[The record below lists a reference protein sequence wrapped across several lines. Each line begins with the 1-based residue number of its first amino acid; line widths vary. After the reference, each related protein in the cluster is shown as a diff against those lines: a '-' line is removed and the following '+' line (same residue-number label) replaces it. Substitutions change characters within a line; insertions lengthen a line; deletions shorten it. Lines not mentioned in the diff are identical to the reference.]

1 MAETEQEEFEVQ
13 VKEVPSLTAAAVEYT
28 GPYEDIG
35 KVLVDLFKW
44 VLIHRGR
51 VATYPMAVFPS
62 AADRKPGEN
71 NVFEVC
77 IPLEVDSGVT
87 GDKEVKIKGFDTL
100 TVAAARHEGPHSK
113 IGETY
118 GKLLSW
124 IEESGYGTV
133 GPCREVYLTNPT
145 QFAEDDLLT
154 EVQVV
159 VIDKRH

>member
-1 MAETEQEEFEVQ
+1 MAEAEQEEFEVQ

-28 GPYEDIG
+28 GPYRDIG

-62 AADRKPGEN
+62 ATERKPEED

-77 IPLEVDSGVT
+77 IPLEADSGVT
-87 GDKEVKIKGFDTL
+87 GDKEVKIKGFDAL
-100 TVAAARHEGPHSK
+100 TVAASRHEGPHSK

-124 IEESGYGTV
+124 IEENGYGIV
-133 GPCREVYLTNPT
+133 GPCREIYLTNPT

-159 VIDKRH
+159 VVDKRH

>member
-13 VKEVPSLTAAAVEYT
+13 VKEVPSLMVASVEYT
-28 GPYEDIG
+28 GSYEDIG
-35 KVLVDLFKW
+35 KLLVDLFKW
-44 VLIHRGR
+44 ILIQRGR

-62 AADRKPGEN
+62 AAERKPGEGD
-71 NVFEVC
+71 VFEVC
-77 IPLEVDSGVT
+77 IPLEEDSGVA
-87 GDKEVKIKGFDTL
+87 GDKEVKIKKLDAMS
-100 TVAAARHEGPHSK
+100 VAAARHEGPHSK

-124 IEESGYGTV
+124 IEENGYGIV
-133 GPCREVYLTNPT
+133 GPCREVYHKNPT